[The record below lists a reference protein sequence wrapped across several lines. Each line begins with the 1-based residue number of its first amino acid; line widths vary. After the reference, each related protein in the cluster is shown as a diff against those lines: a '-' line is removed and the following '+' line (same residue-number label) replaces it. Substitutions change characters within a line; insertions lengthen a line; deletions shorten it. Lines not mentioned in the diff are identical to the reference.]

1 MSHQKA
7 GRYSLTPPANP
18 SKAFLSFSELL
29 FYDFRIITQKQLFK
43 WLLCC
48 ESNADLRI
56 QSPLSWPLDDK
67 EDMVVLPG
75 HAPGSDAYKA
85 PALLLSYRTGWH
97 PDFDSNKD
105 LRCWRPLFCRWT
117 IGIWRCTQ
125 DSNPQVFRPTDF
137 KSAPSPPGH
146 AALWRC
152 HWDLNPDCRRERA
165 VN

>member
-1 MSHQKA
+1 MFIKMCVHE
-7 GRYSLTPPANP
+7 RYLEIMDSV
-18 SKAFLSFSELL
+18 
-29 FYDFRIITQKQLFK
+29 FYCK

-48 ESNADLRI
+48 DSNTDWRI

-67 EDMVVLPG
+67 EEMVVLPG

-85 PALLLSYRTGWH
+85 PALLLSYRTRWH

-125 DSNPQVFRPTDF
+125 DSNLQAFRPTDF

-146 AALWRC
+146 AAYWLRLTE
-152 HWDLNPDCRRERA
+152 LNRHLMSQSHVSCL
-165 VN
+165 